1 MSAPNRPSR
10 RAEDGAATR
19 EDNAVVAT
27 IDSLG
32 DLRGKRVL
40 VRADFNVPLDGQTIT
55 DDGRIR
61 AALPG
66 ITQLRDAGAKV
77 VVMAHL
83 GRPKGEPKPE
93 YSLAPVATRLSE
105 LLGADVAFAADTVG
119 ESASSTVAGLADGD
133 VALLENLRFNA
144 GETSKDDGERGA
156 FADELAALG
165 DAYVNDGFGVSHR
178 KQASVTDIAERL
190 PHAAG
195 PLVLKE
201 VQAFGK
207 VLTDPDRPYVV
218 VLGGSKVS
226 DKLGVI
232 DNLLGKVDR
241 LLIGGGMCFTFLK
254 AQGHEVGTSLLESD
268 QIPTVEGYLRTAEQN
283 GVEIVLPVDVVVA
296 PEFNEAAPATVVA
309 AGAIPADQMGL
320 DIGPESIAL
329 FRSKIGDAKTV
340 VWNGPMGVFEMP
352 PFATGTLEVA
362 KAISEID
369 GLSVVGGGDSAAAV
383 RQLDLEEGFGHISTG
398 GGASLELLEGKTLP
412 GLAALED

>member
-1 MSAPNRPSR
+1 M
-10 RAEDGAATR
+10 
-19 EDNAVVAT
+19 VAT
-27 IDSLG
+27 IDGLG

-66 ITQLRDAGAKV
+66 INQLRDAGAKV

-83 GRPKGEPKPE
+83 GRPKGQVKPE
-93 YSLAPVATRLSE
+93 YSLAPVAARLSE

-119 ESASSTVAGLADGD
+119 DSAQSVVAALADGD
-133 VALLENLRFNA
+133 VALLENLRFDA
-144 GETSKDDGERGA
+144 GETSKDDVERGA
-156 FADELAALG
+156 FADQLATLG

-201 VQAFGK
+201 VEAFGA
-207 VLTDPDRPYVV
+207 VLTDPARPYVV

-254 AQGHEVGTSLLESD
+254 AQGHEVGTSLLEAD
-268 QIPTVEGYLRTAEQN
+268 QLPTVEGYLRAAQES

-296 PEFNEAAPATVVA
+296 PEFDADAPATVVA
-309 AGAIPADQMGL
+309 VDAIPADQMGL
-320 DIGPESIAL
+320 DIGPESIDL
-329 FRSKIGDAKTV
+329 FRSKIVDAKTV
-340 VWNGPMGVFEMP
+340 VWNGPMGVFEMT